1 MNGSRDWIASRLLSA
16 ALDVPERV
24 NVLGPAIWLYC
35 YLLVTVG
42 HDGRLCRQAGRI
54 AADLSASAADVET
67 WLTRLVEARLVAV
80 LNPSPFLA
88 IRLPLW
94 SGNGHRQTVDGAENS
109 GPSGAVHVDVP
120 VSSSSAAAAA
130 SSNQGENGGQGE
142 GEGLLRD
149 VLAVLDEADP
159 TEFAKLIAQYPSAVV
174 RRALRRVQSTPP
186 AQIRKSKAALF
197 RYLLTKLA

>member
-1 MNGSRDWIASRLLSA
+1 MTDSREWIPARLVSA

-35 YLLVTVG
+35 YLLITVG

-54 AADLSASAADVET
+54 AADLSASAAEVET
-67 WLTRLVEARLVAV
+67 WLTRLVEARLVAI

-94 SGNGHRQTVDGAENS
+94 SGSGHRQVVNGAVNGGS
-109 GPSGAVHVDVP
+109 SGAVHVDVP
-120 VSSSSAAAAA
+120 GSSSIAAAAA
-130 SSNQGENGGQGE
+130 SSNGEDGGQGE
-142 GEGLLRD
+142 GEALLRE
-149 VLAVLDEADP
+149 VLAALDGADS

-174 RRALRRVQSTPP
+174 RRALRRVQTTPS